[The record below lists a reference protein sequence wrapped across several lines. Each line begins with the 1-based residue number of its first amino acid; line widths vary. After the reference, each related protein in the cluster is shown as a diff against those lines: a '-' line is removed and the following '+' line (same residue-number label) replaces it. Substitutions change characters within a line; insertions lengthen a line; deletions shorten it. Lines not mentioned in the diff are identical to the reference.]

1 MPIYKLRS
9 VFPGK
14 ECNIIKERKIEPDL
28 ALRVREAFLRTSIGI
43 KLPQKVRGRAWA
55 PEGGIV

>member
-14 ECNIIKERKIEPDL
+14 ECNFMKEKKIEPDL
-28 ALRVREAFLRTSIGI
+28 ALRVREAFLRTHIG
-43 KLPQKVRGRAWA
+43 GERAWA
-55 PEGGIV
+55 PERGVV